1 MHMRVNRF
9 HLPGAT
15 ARAVLALP
23 EEEAAH
29 AERVLRVKP
38 GDAVRV
44 FDGAGHEFTA
54 VVRTIAKGGVEVEL
68 GTAVEPP
75 SAEMALDVMLV
86 MAALKGDHMDG
97 VIRDATM
104 LGVSRV
110 VPIVTARTETSVSA
124 LERGNRPERWRRVA
138 VASSKQCGRA
148 VVPEIAGPVDLGG
161 FLEGWRREPRGETRL
176 VCVEPGAGAA
186 AATVHDVARPAT
198 GRAAV
203 LVGPEGGWEP
213 AELAAVRGEAHGIVL
228 GGRTLRA
235 EAVPIV
241 ALVSLLTAWREL

>member
-29 AERVLRVKP
+29 AVRVLRVEP

-54 VVRTIAKGGVEVEL
+54 VVRTISKGRVEVEL
-68 GTAVEPP
+68 GPAVEPP
-75 SAEMALDVMLV
+75 SVEMPLGVTLV

-104 LGVSRV
+104 LGVSRI
-110 VPIVTARTETSVSA
+110 VPVVTARTETSVAA

-138 VASSKQCGRA
+138 VASAKQCGRA
-148 VVPEIAGPVDLGG
+148 VVPGIAGPVDLAG
-161 FLEGWRREPRGETRL
+161 LLAAWRREPGAETR
-176 VCVEPGAGAA
+176 VACVEPGAGAA
-186 AATVHDVARPAT
+186 VATVHDVARPAT
-198 GRAAV
+198 GRAAI

-213 AELAAVRGEAHGIVL
+213 AELAALLEQARGIVL
-228 GGRTLRA
+228 GARTLRA
-235 EAVPIV
+235 EAAPIV